1 MSCEGVNGMAWDHNK
16 RTQDRDRVE
25 IELREAFEYIHELEE
40 RLKRLSWLVDEMT
53 AKMHITNVCFS
64 QSPDDNKR

>member
-1 MSCEGVNGMAWDHNK
+1 MAWDHNK

-25 IELREAFEYIHELEE
+25 IELMETFEYIHELEE

-53 AKMHITNVCFS
+53 AKMHIANMCFS
-64 QSPDDNKR
+64 QSPDNNKR